1 MMMAFALLLALSRP
15 DVLLPPERPEGVG
28 LVWDGRAIHLI
39 LSFSRAFF
47 PGLPERG
54 LSLEIAFQAEGA
66 RPSAGFLNET
76 LSLSDEG
83 RIFRDLVLPLKPVDS
98 LVSLRLTLYDR
109 TRGRTFLKLERTLH
123 TLPFAVYATDRDGN
137 LRLPVFTTEDTF
149 RFQIHLPEPGSLRVT
164 VRQEKASPREI
175 QAGPVSDTLVPLAL
189 PAAAF
194 HDGEYTLT
202 VEKGTERQELRFA
215 VWGLRGLPDRR
226 WKEILF
232 LLQIAFPDSTFPGF
246 MELSP
251 EARRKRFWAAWRSTD
266 PNPATPFLEH
276 YAAFRRKLRVVNRQ
290 FGVGTLPGYRTHQ
303 GLVYLK
309 YGPPDWV
316 ERRPFELDARP
327 SEVWIYDQRPRR
339 MIFVFVDR
347 QGTGV
352 YTLVDTDP
360 PGLFP

>member
-1 MMMAFALLLALSRP
+1 
-15 DVLLPPERPEGVG
+15 V
-28 LVWDGRAIHLI
+28 VWDGQAIHLI
-39 LSFSRAFF
+39 LSFSPAFF
-47 PGLPERG
+47 PGLPEG
-54 LSLEIAFQAEGA
+54 GVSLEIAFQAEGA

-76 LSLSDEG
+76 LSFSEEG
-83 RIFRDLVLPLKPVDS
+83 RVFQDLVLPVKPVDS

-109 TRGRTFLKLERTLH
+109 SHDRTLVNLERRLRISP
-123 TLPFAVYATDRDGN
+123 LAVYATDRNGT
-137 LRLPVFTTEDTF
+137 LRLPLFTTEDTF
-149 RFQIHLPEPGSLRVT
+149 RFQIRLPEPGSLRVT
-164 VRQEKASPREI
+164 LLEPKAPPREI
-175 QAGPVSDTLVPLAL
+175 QVGPVSDTLVPVAL
-189 PAAAF
+189 PAANF
-194 HDGEYTLT
+194 HDGEYTLS
-202 VEKGTERQELRFA
+202 VKKEREHQEIRFG
-215 VWGLRGLPDRR
+215 VWGLRGLSDRQ
-226 WKEILF
+226 WKDILF

-246 MELSP
+246 MEMSS
-251 EARRKRFWAAWRSTD
+251 EARRERFWNAWRVTD

-276 YAAFRRKLRVVNRQ
+276 YAAFRKKIQEVNRR

-316 ERRPFELDARP
+316 ERRPFELEARP
-327 SEVWIYDQRPRR
+327 SEVWIYDRTPRR